1 MRKLAKKV
9 CLLKLVAT
17 LAAINSIMIAGSFYV
32 GWLREEKAVVRFA
45 ETARQVCEV
54 NNVQN
59 AVSRG
64 VFEKRLRDDPGT
76 PELEAE
82 LREAIKALSPQVCED
97 LPALRPEAKEERR
110 IP

>member
-1 MRKLAKKV
+1 MRRLFAKV

-17 LAAINSIMIAGSFYV
+17 LAAINSTLIAASFFV
-32 GWLREEKAVVRFA
+32 DSVRAERNAERFA

-82 LREAIKALSPQVCED
+82 LREAIKALAPQVCAD
-97 LPALRPEAKEERR
+97 LPALTPEAKEERR

>member
-32 GWLREEKAVVRFA
+32 GWLREEKAVERFA
-45 ETARQVCEV
+45 ETARQNCEV

-59 AVSRG
+59 GVNRG

-76 PELEAE
+76 PAVAAE
-82 LREAIKALSPQVCED
+82 LREAIKALAPQVCKD
-97 LPALRPEAKEERR
+97 LPALTPEAKKERR